1 MDAIL
6 LAGGVPAPDSPLY
19 TYTQGKPKAALELGG
34 KLMIQWVLD
43 ALEEAETI
51 SSISLVGCEELT
63 DELVSSKIVSV
74 QAAAG
79 DMLENFRR
87 GAEAVLE
94 HNPGAKSI
102 VFVSSDIPLITS
114 ESVNWVVNTS
124 LPVDLDVYYPV
135 IEQSLMEK
143 RFPESARSFVKLKGM
158 NVCGGDL
165 AIINL
170 ELHKSRE
177 DFWRRI
183 IEARKSYLSQAALVG
198 FDVLFL
204 LLLRQINLPNLV
216 EKVTTRLNISGRALI
231 CPYPELGMD
240 VDKPH
245 QVDMVRKELT

>member
-19 TYTQGKPKAALELGG
+19 TYTQGKPKAALDLGG

-43 ALEEAETI
+43 ALEGADSI
-51 SSISLVGCEELT
+51 SSITLVGCEDLS
-63 DELVSSKIVSV
+63 DELISSKIVSV
-74 QAAAG
+74 QAATG
-79 DMLENFRR
+79 DILENFRL

-102 VFVSSDIPLITS
+102 AFVSSDIPLITS
-114 ESVNWVVNTS
+114 ESVNWVVNSS
-124 LPVDLDVYYPV
+124 LPADLDVYYPI
-135 IEQSLMEK
+135 IEQSLMET
-143 RFPESARSFVKLKGM
+143 RFPESARSYVKLKGM

-165 AIINL
+165 AVINL
-170 ELHKSRE
+170 DLHKSRE

-183 IEARKSYLSQAALVG
+183 IEARKSYLNQAALVG

-204 LLLRQINLPNLV
+204 LLVRQINLPDLV
-216 EKVTTRLNISGRALI
+216 EKVTTRLNITGRALI

-240 VDKPH
+240 IDKPH
-245 QVDMVRKELT
+245 QVDMVRKELI